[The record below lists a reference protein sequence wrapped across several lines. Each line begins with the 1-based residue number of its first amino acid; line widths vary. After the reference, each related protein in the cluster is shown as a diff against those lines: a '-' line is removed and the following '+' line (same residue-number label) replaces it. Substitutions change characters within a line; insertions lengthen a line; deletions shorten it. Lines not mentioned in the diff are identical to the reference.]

1 MTRKS
6 EILAAFEDAWSDP
19 ICESLTLALNGVPE
33 ESVSYQHPIYSD
45 TKQEEDYP
53 PAGTILWHL
62 VHLAHCYRSYTSTIA
77 RRPEAPEDTSPPTS
91 SSLAEAILN
100 LKRDREGL
108 RNAIAAVPE
117 DQLDDNV
124 FDYDSV
130 AQLVRMIVR
139 HDAWHASQIAVVKR
153 MYRMR

>member
-6 EILAAFEDAWSDP
+6 EILASFDDAWGDP
-19 ICESLTLALNGVPE
+19 ICESLTLALTGVTE
-33 ESVSYQHPIYSD
+33 ASAVYQHPIYSD
-45 TKQEEDYP
+45 TKQEEDDP

-62 VHLAHCYRSYTSTIA
+62 VHLAHCYGSYASTIA
-77 RRPEAPEDTSPPTS
+77 RRPEAAEDTSPPIAR
-91 SSLAEAILN
+91 SLAEAISN

-117 DQLDDNV
+117 SQLDDKV
-124 FDYDSV
+124 TDYDSV

-139 HDAWHASQIAVVKR
+139 HDAWHASQIAVMKR